1 MPCAGSWIMYVSS
14 LKISNY
20 RKFGCT
26 DNTIGFV
33 ESKSNNAKQNIVA
46 SSTTLVIGK
55 NNSGK
60 TTVTKALELI
70 ISDSEVINGHDF
82 NYKYT
87 KRVLSQ
93 HFTDN
98 YKERPSLKFEIE
110 IIFDDSED
118 DFTGVLGSFVDI
130 KSALNKEIKKAK
142 VIVEYIVK
150 DISLYD
156 EKVEELILTRLNK
169 EYDDPVTFR
178 MYLDILSELKFKRKI
193 TNSVGRV
200 VDKVLAKN
208 IIDLRVISAAK
219 NIHDK
224 KLLTRSFNKI
234 IKFMYENDEL
244 DFKNIL
250 DLVGSNNESLTSSI
264 KNKHQT
270 GVQSVLSKIIS
281 DKKIGLD
288 LRSDLTFEKL
298 MSDLVVYEH
307 KDGSH
312 MVPEGQF
319 GLGYA
324 SLISILGEIIDYAN
338 QGLRRKKQ
346 SRIRMLCI
354 EEPEVFMHP
363 QMQINFVRHIQEAL
377 VAIFELAEKSID
389 SIKTQLLVTTHSSHI
404 LNSIIHGSGT
414 LDDINYI
421 HLKDGDAA
429 NLLLKDDEIS
439 DDPKEIEQFTFIKKH
454 IKHQVPELFFSD
466 AIILVEG
473 ITEERVLNYYIESN
487 PILSRMHISV
497 FRIDGAHGKV
507 YAKLISKLLI
517 PTLIITDVDFGKSKV
532 PQDDSDD
539 NDEPVQISEIRKDA
553 ITTNSTLKHF
563 FNSDLISSYHDY
575 YQNKKVMVVFQKDS
589 IRINNDENSKSISY
603 YATSFE
609 EAVILENYNNKLLQE
624 VLDSVLGKSFREILG
639 NSTDGLPL
647 AHNSSK
653 LQKLLAKKK
662 SEFSNQ
668 MIYSLVTRS
677 NDKPALPAYIKS
689 GLIWLAEEL
698 NNNGG
703 DDVFLS

>member
-1 MPCAGSWIMYVSS
+1 MYVSS
-14 LKISNY
+14 LKINNY
-20 RKFGCT
+20 RKFGRN

-33 ESKSNNAKQNIVA
+33 EAKSNNAKHNIVA

-60 TTVTKALELI
+60 TTVTKALELMV
-70 ISDSEVINGHDF
+70 SDSEVINGHDF
-82 NYKYT
+82 NYNYAK
-87 KRVLSQ
+87 KILSR
-93 HFTDN
+93 HFSGN
-98 YKERPSLKFEIE
+98 YDETPKLKFEIE
-110 IIFDDSED
+110 IIFDNSEG
-118 DFTGVLGSFVDI
+118 DFTGVLGAFVDI
-130 KSALNKEIKKAK
+130 KTALMNENKKAK
-142 VIVEYIVK
+142 VTVEYKIK
-150 DISLYD
+150 DMSSYH
-156 EKVEELILTRLNK
+156 EKVEELISSRK
-169 EYDDPVTFR
+169 GEDSDDHITFR
-178 MYLDILSELKFKRKI
+178 RYLEIISALKFKRVI
-193 TNSVGRV
+193 TNNVGRV
-200 VDKVLAKN
+200 VDKVLPKN
-208 IIDLRVISAAK
+208 LIDLRVISSAK

-234 IKFMYENDEL
+234 IKFMYENNDV
-244 DFKNIL
+244 DYKNIL
-250 DLVGSNNESLTSSI
+250 GLVGSNNESLTLSI

-298 MSDLVVYEH
+298 MSDLVIYEH
-307 KDGSH
+307 KDGAH

-338 QGLRRKKQ
+338 QGLNKIKQ
-346 SRIRMLCI
+346 SRIRILCI

-377 VAIFELAEKSID
+377 LAIFELAEKSID

-421 HLKDGDAA
+421 HLKNGDAA
-429 NLLLKDDEIS
+429 SLLLKDDEIS
-439 DDPKEIEQFTFIKKH
+439 DTPIEKEQFTFIKKH

-487 PILSRMHISV
+487 TILSRMHISV

-507 YAKLISKLLI
+507 YASLTSKLLI
-517 PTLIITDVDFGKSKV
+517 PTLIITDIDYCKDKSSIIENPLVDSG
-532 PQDDSDD
+532 D
-539 NDEPVQISEIRKDA
+539 NDESNQISEIKEGT
-553 ITTNSTLKHF
+553 ITTNATLKHF
-563 FNSDLISSYHDY
+563 FNSDIISNYHGY
-575 YQNKKVMVVFQKDS
+575 YQNNNVMVVFQKDS
-589 IRINNDENSKSISY
+589 VSIRGGSDPISY

-609 EAVILENYNNKLLQE
+609 EAVILENYNNHLLHE
-624 VLDSVLGKSFREILG
+624 VLNSVLGKSFRDILN
-639 NSTDGLPL
+639 NSTDGVVL

-653 LQKLLAKKK
+653 IQNLLAKKK
-662 SEFSNQ
+662 SDFSNL
-668 MIYSLVTRS
+668 MIYLLVTK
-677 NDKPALPAYIKS
+677 NTDKPELPAYIKA
-689 GLIWLAEEL
+689 GLNWLAKEL
-698 NNNGG
+698 NNSGA
-703 DDVFLS
+703 DDVFLP